1 MLIFLFKIAV
11 TVSYIQE
18 CTVFIWTDVR
28 VVKYTPGSINQLRRK
43 SFTSLSEALVCSPRL
58 LPPRGTQTPGFYI
71 NKSLIF
77 LEGPPQLHKF
87 LQNMLFNF
95 AYYFTLYYLNL
106 LGTLNFIVSLLLRYI
121 LVNSC
126 SYSSFI
132 LNWCIESHYIKT
144 PGNKHS
150 WSEWIHE

>member
-132 LNWCIESHYIKT
+132 LN
-144 PGNKHS
+144 
-150 WSEWIHE
+150 